1 MVQGRQAKSEFRN
14 PKFEMKLGNL
24 QLNSN
29 LVLAP
34 MSGITDFPFRRLA
47 KEKGCGLTFTEM
59 VSAEALLRKRES
71 LLRINGDE
79 HPVSVQLS
87 GSNSEVLADAA
98 EMAEAMGA
106 DAIDI
111 NMGCPGR
118 LVVEMGAGVALMRFP
133 ENVERIITKV
143 RRKVKVPF
151 TIKIRSGWD
160 REHVNAVEI
169 SKIAEDCGCDAIS
182 LHPRTKVQ
190 GFRGRADWNLIGEV
204 KRSVHIPVIGNGDV
218 TTPLL
223 AKRMMEETG
232 CEGVMIG
239 RGALGNPWA
248 FSLKESGFLEEGS
261 SIFPSLEER
270 QGLIEYHFSLLR
282 DHYGEKGALKEIRR
296 HVAWYTKGLPFSTSF
311 RSTLS
316 GMREKEVLFEA
327 ITSYFDFIKRRDQCQ
342 LFTST
347 ESRSVTG

>member
-1 MVQGRQAKSEFRN
+1 MMR
-14 PKFEMKLGNL
+14 LGNL
-24 QLNSN
+24 QLISN

-34 MSGITDFPFRRLA
+34 MSGITNFPFRRLA

-59 VSAEALLRKRES
+59 ISAEGLLHKRGS
-71 LLRINGDE
+71 LLKIGEEE

-87 GSNSEVLADAA
+87 SSNPEVLADAA

-111 NMGCPGR
+111 NMGCPVR
-118 LVVEMGAGVALMRFP
+118 QVVETGAGVALMRFP
-133 ENVERIITKV
+133 EKVGGIITEV
-143 RRKVKVPF
+143 RRKVKVPL

-204 KRSVHIPVIGNGDV
+204 KRAVHIPVIGNGDV
-218 TTPLL
+218 TTTFLV
-223 AKRMMEETG
+223 KRMMEETG

-239 RGALGNPWA
+239 RGALGNPWI
-248 FSLKESGFLEEGS
+248 FIVENSDFLEERS
-261 SIFPSLEER
+261 TIFPSLEER
-270 QGLIEYHFSLLR
+270 QSIIEYHFFLLR
-282 DHYGEKGALKEIRR
+282 EFYGEKGAMKEIRR

-316 GMREKEVLFEA
+316 RMREKEVLFEA
-327 ITSYFDFIKRRDQCQ
+327 ITSYFDRLLRK
-342 LFTST
+342 
-347 ESRSVTG
+347 